1 MTTTAGHFSNR
12 GYGSVR
18 STRRVALASGRT
30 RSVSLGAVGLVAL
43 VVSAWGGIIPYV
55 GPAFGFS
62 GDGLGSWHWNLSHA
76 VLALIPG
83 AIGFL
88 FALSLMG
95 RTAAGAT
102 LRRVGLTFGGLIAIA
117 SGAWFVIGPM
127 AWPVLVNGGH
137 YFVTSSPL
145 GELEYQVGY
154 ALGPGLILAACG
166 AFAMGW
172 SARHDRPL
180 GTLGT
185 DAMMPAEAGVPM
197 HAAQPV
203 PVVTQSAP
211 VVSESDPAFQGR
223 SRMRTRRSWR
233 MRNARPV
240 VSSQS
245 DGVAGGPTYE

>member
-1 MTTTAGHFSNR
+1 MTTTAGHVSNR
-12 GYGSVR
+12 GYGAFR
-18 STRRVALASGRT
+18 STRSVALASGRT
-30 RSVSLGAVGLVAL
+30 RSVSLGAVGFVAL

-55 GPAFGFS
+55 GPTFGFS

-83 AIGFL
+83 AIGVL

-102 LRRVGLTFGGLIAIA
+102 FRRVGLTFGGLMAIA
-117 SGAWFVIGPM
+117 SGAWFVIGPLS
-127 AWPVLVNGGH
+127 WPVLVSGGH

-180 GTLGT
+180 GTVGT
-185 DAMMPAEAGVPM
+185 GAPMPGEVGAPVQT
-197 HAAQPV
+197 AQPV
-203 PVVTQSAP
+203 PVV
-211 VVSESDPAFQGR
+211 SEADPAFQVR
-223 SRMRTRRSWR
+223 PRTRARRSWR
-233 MRNARPV
+233 ARRTEPV
-240 VSSQS
+240 TVDQ
-245 DGVAGGPTYE
+245 DY